1 MSNGFRK
8 IPGKLHISYLTLIN
22 CLQFCLKDFL
32 SMTINLSYFSFEVDL
47 QECNVTFESWGHT
60 TKQLLFQW
68 NADQLT
74 VNPSVTEG
82 LNQHSCQQE
91 FINMTYGA
99 TTFSTGILIERGR
112 YEEQ

>member
-1 MSNGFRK
+1 
-8 IPGKLHISYLTLIN
+8 
-22 CLQFCLKDFL
+22 
-32 SMTINLSYFSFEVDL
+32 MTIYLSYFSFEVDL

-99 TTFSTGILIERGR
+99 TTFSTGILMERGDMKSIICGLYR
-112 YEEQ
+112 CSMQNHE

>member
-1 MSNGFRK
+1 
-8 IPGKLHISYLTLIN
+8 
-22 CLQFCLKDFL
+22 
-32 SMTINLSYFSFEVDL
+32 MTIYLRFLFEVDL

-99 TTFSTGILIERGR
+99 TTFSTGMLIGRLRYEGYGR
-112 YEEQ
+112 YLYRFSMLHCEC